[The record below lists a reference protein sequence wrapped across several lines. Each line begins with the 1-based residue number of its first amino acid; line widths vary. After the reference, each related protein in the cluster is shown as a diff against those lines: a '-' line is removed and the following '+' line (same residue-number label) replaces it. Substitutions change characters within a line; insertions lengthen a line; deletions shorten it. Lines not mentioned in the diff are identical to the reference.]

1 MEKEIE
7 EIIKKN
13 LPAQVGEILKERL
26 EKADGDAAMVLYLQN
41 RVVEQDKE
49 IQTLNKRILEYEKF
63 DVRNAQLDSKENELK
78 EIERNLKIVTLEYQL
93 QSEKEK
99 TDFSKNIALGLV
111 RNVEYRKTIF
121 DSENQAPY
129 IDAGGNWIYSTPV
142 NKSLDETKKAE

>member
-78 EIERNLKIVTLEYQL
+78 EIERN
-93 QSEKEK
+93 
-99 TDFSKNIALGLV
+99 
-111 RNVEYRKTIF
+111 
-121 DSENQAPY
+121 
-129 IDAGGNWIYSTPV
+129 
-142 NKSLDETKKAE
+142 